1 MIALLPPPCYHQ
13 NIKIMKTIKIDTP
26 FNRLDA
32 WRVWVASY
40 VANAPKSKLALL
52 CWANGSHHALSEK
65 QIVDNIPYGRSG
77 LERAEISY
85 LQDIAKRTAYAVVG
99 TATNQDNPFCD
110 VIETKE
116 SVCVHIT
123 GNGKATHV
131 FYYRR
136 ERA

>member
-1 MIALLPPPCYHQ
+1 
-13 NIKIMKTIKIDTP
+13 MKTIKTIEINTP
-26 FNRLDA
+26 FNKLDA

-52 CWANGSHHALSEK
+52 CWASGSHHALSEK

-77 LERAEISY
+77 LDRAEINY

-99 TATNQDNPFCD
+99 TAINQDNPFCD
-110 VIETKE
+110 VVEPRE

-123 GNGKATHV
+123 GNGEATYV
-131 FYYRR
+131 FYYGR